1 MNQNSEESVVEEKI
15 EIELNPRELRLYDRL
30 RASLVKP
37 RAQVGS
43 SLADLLLLLPDM
55 TVLLYRLARDSR
67 VPAGSKVMAGF
78 AVAYVLSPVDLMP
91 EVLLGPIGLV
101 DDLLIVGAALSRL
114 LSVVHPDIVRQH
126 WSGQGD
132 ALEAIKRIAEWT
144 DVQVSRRVP
153 AFFRG
158 LFGGKAP

>member
-1 MNQNSEESVVEEKI
+1 MNRESNDSIPEEKI
-15 EIELNPRELRLYDRL
+15 EIELNPREARLYDRL
-30 RASLVKP
+30 RASVVEP
-37 RAQVGS
+37 RAGLAS
-43 SLADLLLLLPDM
+43 GLADLLLLLPDM
-55 TVLLYRLARDSR
+55 TVLLFRMARDPR
-67 VPAGSKVMAGF
+67 VPIASKVIAGL
-78 AVAYVLSPVDLMP
+78 AVAYVVSPIDLLP

-132 ALEAIKRIAEWT
+132 ALEGIKRIAEWT
-144 DVQVSRRVP
+144 DAQVAQRIP

-158 LFGGKAP
+158 LFGGNSP